1 MTLSSF
7 SLPTVPPMPTVGD
20 TRTLDEAL
28 VLRRVT
34 DRAWQVCD
42 DRLPP
47 HTPGHLLG
55 FVEEN
60 NVGVELMQLGEEFI
74 WTGFATLDE
83 ALAHVARTAY
93 ITATQRAAGD
103 LAWLN

>member
-1 MTLSSF
+1 MTLSPS
-7 SLPTVPPMPTVGD
+7 SLPTVPPTPTVGD
-20 TRTLDEAL
+20 TRTLNEAL

-42 DRLPP
+42 DRLAP

-55 FVEEN
+55 FVEKN
-60 NVGVELMQLGEEFI
+60 HVGVELMQLGEKFI
-74 WTGFATLDE
+74 WTEFATLDE
-83 ALAHVARTAY
+83 ALAHVARTAHT
-93 ITATQRAAGD
+93 TATQRAVGD